1 MRLIPIYR
9 LQKLDFYLHPAPPW
23 KMGLV
28 INFGWAQLKF
38 HLPPFN
44 FFINNL
50 SVGKIIQKE
59 FKYE

>member
-1 MRLIPIYR
+1 VVNTHFR
-9 LQKLDFYLHPAPPW
+9 LQKLDFYLHPAPSW
-23 KMGLV
+23 KMELV